1 VRFNQKAHL
10 ITEARYQAWYDLAIQ
25 TAGLTDLE
33 RAILAAV
40 VAYYQRLAER
50 GYAGLLSYE
59 RVADATGWPDVE
71 SIKAAV
77 RHLVELGLVAVLP
90 GSGPRANEYLPG
102 ATTSVRAMPTA
113 RIAEAAG
120 MTSKRRQSARSS
132 PTSSDCTT

>member
-1 VRFNQKAHL
+1 MRFNQKAHL

-25 TAGLTDLE
+25 TAGLMDLE

-59 RVADATGWPDVE
+59 RLADATGWPDVQ

-77 RHLVELGLVAVLP
+77 RHLVSSAWWRFCQAV
-90 GSGPRANEYLPG
+90 GRG
-102 ATTSVRAMPTA
+102 
-113 RIAEAAG
+113 
-120 MTSKRRQSARSS
+120 
-132 PTSSDCTT
+132 PTSIFLRCHRLI

>member
-1 VRFNQKAHL
+1 MSIATTKPRRPMRLNQRAML
-10 ITEARYQAWYDLAIQ
+10 IPEARYQAWYDLAIQ

-90 GSGPRANEYLPG
+90 GSGPRANEYLFL
-102 ATTSVRAMPTA
+102 RCH
-113 RIAEAAG
+113 RLI
-120 MTSKRRQSARSS
+120 
-132 PTSSDCTT
+132 